1 MGYYSDHKIEIFKVK
16 ENGDKENIDINSDE
30 WSLFK
35 RKFEEITGFEL
46 DEEDCKFNINEA
58 KWYDSDD
65 ELTKISKLFPNY
77 LILMERY
84 GEDPDDIVKTIYLN
98 GFFKSDKAQ
107 IYFEFLD
114 NNDFIKKVISENYSQ
129 NTIKINPTLEKLEKN
144 LEKINQY
151 YVKQFKI
158 VDTLP
163 EGEEL
168 LNKIGNDIVNLLN
181 TEMEMKFQKEMLTR
195 KQILAKTQELITSA
209 LKEKI
214 KKEKIKNN

>member
-16 ENGDKENIDINSDE
+16 ENGDKENIDVNLDE

-84 GEDPDDIVKTIYLN
+84 GEDSYDIVKTIYLN

-158 VDTLP
+158 VDILP

-195 KQILAKTQELITSA
+195 KQILEKTQELITSA
-209 LKEKI
+209 LKEEI
-214 KKEKIKNN
+214 KKEKKKK